1 MLPRDSRTMAR
12 LQELVTALIERRVA
26 SSLVDVEAALVR
38 WREGSLSALGA
49 HGAVLRHAARCEH
62 AIEQVTAAATDRPE
76 GVLRDAVDVGLMP
89 EPEFVALTGVAVDA
103 VEPTHALDQEAA
115 VPVPNKR
122 KTVEA
127 LMEQGPVLIHV
138 DPRRPGVAVPARFA
152 ADPGLRLRFG
162 YGLSPA
168 IANLVID
175 DLQVAGT
182 LSFGGVP
189 FHCVLPWTAVY
200 AVQIDG
206 DSKGSV
212 WPDDV
217 PDVVLA
223 HAAETF
229 DGDDAAESDDIDDE
243 RDWGSNQDGNRIDPS
258 NAKPAKTPA
267 ASPDPVKKKGGHL
280 KLVE

>member
-1 MLPRDSRTMAR
+1 M
-12 LQELVTALIERRVA
+12 
-26 SSLVDVEAALVR
+26 
-38 WREGSLSALGA
+38 
-49 HGAVLRHAARCEH
+49 
-62 AIEQVTAAATDRPE
+62 
-76 GVLRDAVDVGLMP
+76 
-89 EPEFVALTGVAVDA
+89 
-103 VEPTHALDQEAA
+103 
-115 VPVPNKR
+115 PVPNKR

-127 LMEQGPVLIHV
+127 LMEQGPGLIHV

-243 RDWGSNQDGNRIDPS
+243 RDWGAEQDGNRIDPS

>member
-1 MLPRDSRTMAR
+1 MRDMLPRDSRTMAR

-26 SSLVDVEAALVR
+26 SSLVDVETALAR

-49 HGAVLRHAARCEH
+49 HGAVLRHAARCER
-62 AIEQVTAAATDRPE
+62 AVEQVTAAATDRPE

-89 EPEFVALTGVAVDA
+89 EPEFVALTGVAVET
-103 VEPTHALDQEAA
+103 VEPTHALDEDE
-115 VPVPNKR
+115 PLHLPDKR
-122 KTVEA
+122 KTLEA
-127 LMEQGPVLIHV
+127 LLEQGPVLIHV
-138 DPRRPGVAVPARFA
+138 DPRRPGVAVPTRFA
-152 ADPGLRLRFG
+152 SDPGLRLRFG

-168 IANLVID
+168 IVDLVID
-175 DLQVAGT
+175 DEHVGGT

-189 FHCVLPWTAVY
+189 FHCVLPWSAIY

-223 HAAETF
+223 HAAE
-229 DGDDAAESDDIDDE
+229 DID
-243 RDWGSNQDGNRIDPS
+243 SAAPS
-258 NAKPAKTPA
+258 E
-267 ASPDPVKKKGGHL
+267 PVEPEPPKKKGSHL
-280 KLVE
+280 RLVD